1 MTSVRP
7 DRLRHPGAD
16 GDGAVEVVEYTDPAC
31 PWAWGSE
38 PAFRLL
44 RALTAGRA
52 RWRRVFG
59 ILFDEDDDPAPDPAA
74 ETAWYGRYITDIAR
88 HTRAP
93 YAHRLGWVAATSG
106 PPRSPRRRPS
116 GRARRPRSGCC
127 GGCARPRSCW
137 ALRPIRRNGCGPP

>member
-1 MTSVRP
+1 MTPASP
-7 DRLRHPGAD
+7 DRPRSTGTDL
-16 GDGAVEVVEYTDPAC
+16 DGAVEIVEYTDPAC

-44 RALTAGRA
+44 RALTAGQA

-74 ETAWYGRYITDIAR
+74 ETAWYSRYIADIAR

-93 YAHRLGWVAATSG
+93 YARRLRWVAATSRPASLAAKAAERQG
-106 PPRSPRRRPS
+106 ATAAERVLRR
-116 GRARRPRSGCC
+116 
-127 GGCARPRSCW
+127 
-137 ALRPIRRNGCGPP
+137 